1 MGQNLAKRI
10 ENCDGSPTQFI
21 RSTPV
26 ASFVMSCVTETQVC
40 SLLKGLNDHKSSLD
54 IPNKLIKIA
63 AQPLSIPLTYIYN
76 QSIETGIVP
85 DILKVSQ
92 ISPVCKG
99 GDATDPSNYRPIATL
114 SPFSKGLERLVYNQ
128 LYSFI
133 DKHQILYKYQFGFGK
148 GYSTEQAILE
158 ITDNLKLAT
167 DKGQITC
174 GLFLELSKAFDTVN
188 HKIILSKLYLFGIR
202 GAPHN
207 WFERY
212 LHNRRQY
219 VKN

>member
-1 MGQNLAKRI
+1 M
-10 ENCDGSPTQFI
+10 
-21 RSTPV
+21 
-26 ASFVMSCVTETQVC
+26 
-40 SLLKGLNDHKSSLD
+40 
-54 IPNKLIKIA
+54 
-63 AQPLSIPLTYIYN
+63 SIPLTYIYN

-92 ISPVCKG
+92 ISPVYKG

-114 SPFSKGLERLVYNQ
+114 SPFSKVLERLVYNQ

-167 DKGQITC
+167 DKGQITY
-174 GLFLELSKAFDTVN
+174 GLILDLSKAFDTVN
-188 HKIILSKLYLFGIR
+188 HKILLSKLHLYGVR
-202 GAPHN
+202 GTSHN
-207 WFERY
+207 WFETY
-212 LHNRRQY
+212 LHNRGATTRS
-219 VKN
+219 VA

>member
-1 MGQNLAKRI
+1 
-10 ENCDGSPTQFI
+10 
-21 RSTPV
+21 
-26 ASFVMSCVTETQVC
+26 MSCVTETEVC
-40 SLLKGLNDHKSSLD
+40 SLFKGLNDHKSSLD
-54 IPNKLIKIA
+54 IPLSNKLIKIA

-76 QSIETGIVP
+76 KSIETGIVP

-92 ISPVCKG
+92 ISPVYKG

-114 SPFSKGLERLVYNQ
+114 SPFSKVLERLVYNQ

-133 DKHQILYKYQFGFGK
+133 DKHQILYKYQFGFRK

-174 GLFLELSKAFDTVN
+174 GLFLDLSKTFDIVN
-188 HKIILSKLYLFGIR
+188 HKILLSKLYLYGIR
-202 GAPHN
+202 VTPHN
-207 WFERY
+207 WFESY

-219 VKN
+219 VKIDSTKFSYKILPAVYPKARL

>member
-1 MGQNLAKRI
+1 
-10 ENCDGSPTQFI
+10 
-21 RSTPV
+21 
-26 ASFVMSCVTETQVC
+26 MSCVTETQVC
-40 SLLKGLNDHKSSLD
+40 SLFKGLENDHKPSLD

-114 SPFSKGLERLVYNQ
+114 SPFSKVLERLVYNQ

-188 HKIILSKLYLFGIR
+188 HKIILSKLYLYGIR
-202 GAPHN
+202 AAPHN

>member
-1 MGQNLAKRI
+1 M
-10 ENCDGSPTQFI
+10 
-21 RSTPV
+21 
-26 ASFVMSCVTETQVC
+26 
-40 SLLKGLNDHKSSLD
+40 
-54 IPNKLIKIA
+54 
-63 AQPLSIPLTYIYN
+63 SIPLTYIYN

-92 ISPVCKG
+92 ISPVYKG

-114 SPFSKGLERLVYNQ
+114 SPFSKVLERLVYNQ

-133 DKHQILYKYQFGFGK
+133 DKHQILYKYQFGFRK

-174 GLFLELSKAFDTVN
+174 GLFLDLSKAFDTVN
-188 HKIILSKLYLFGIR
+188 HKILLSKLYMYGIR
-202 GAPHN
+202 VHHIIGLKVICTTEENMLKLTLLNLAMKILPAVYPKA
-207 WFERY
+207 R
-212 LHNRRQY
+212 L
-219 VKN
+219 